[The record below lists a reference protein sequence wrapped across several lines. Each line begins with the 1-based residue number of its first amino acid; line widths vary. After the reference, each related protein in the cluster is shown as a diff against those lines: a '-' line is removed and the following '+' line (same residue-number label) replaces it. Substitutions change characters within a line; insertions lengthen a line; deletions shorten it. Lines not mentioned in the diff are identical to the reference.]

1 MFEPRKLIPFSIA
14 YCKAPIA
21 VMTEITE
28 KTPIV
33 IPSIVKL
40 ERSLFT
46 PSEPSAILII
56 SLNNMS
62 ILLVSQCCYRIEARG
77 RPRWR
82 EPGNKSGHNRNDHAR
97 DHKTSG
103 KINWERWKCFS
114 DSKTHHVGKRESDKS
129 AQETERSRFDEKLQ
143 QDCAPPRTQ
152 RFACPDLF
160 CPLFH
165 THERDIHDADCADK
179 Q

>member
-1 MFEPRKLIPFSIA
+1 MFEPRKLIPFSIE
-14 YCKAPIA
+14 YCRAPIA
-21 VMTEITE
+21 VITEMTE

-40 ERSLFT
+40 DRSLFT

-82 EPGNKSGHNRNDHAR
+82 ESGNESGHNRHDHAPDDELDR
-97 DHKTSG
+97 KM
-103 KINWERWKCFS
+103 NWERWKRLP
-114 DSKTHHVGKRESDKS
+114 DSKTHHVCKREPDKS
-129 AQETERSRFDEKLQ
+129 TEET
-143 QDCAPPRTQ
+143 
-152 RFACPDLF
+152 
-160 CPLFH
+160 
-165 THERDIHDADCADK
+165 
-179 Q
+179 